1 VSLVRALFRLHPA
14 LAGLLIA
21 AALAVK
27 MLVPAG
33 YMPVIDASG
42 MTLQLCPGAAAT
54 AQAPAAM
61 AHHPMTTTPA
71 VDHREH
77 LPASKAEMPCA
88 FAGLAA
94 PVLAAVDAVLLAIA
108 IAYVAAIVVRT
119 GVRPAPPLL
128 SRLRPPLRAPPLPAR

>member
-1 VSLVRALFRLHPA
+1 MRALFRLHPT

-27 MLVPAG
+27 MLVPTG
-33 YMPVIDASG
+33 YMPVTDVTGI
-42 MTLQLCPGAAAT
+42 TLQLCPGTAEM

-61 AHHPMTTTPA
+61 AHHAMAAPA
-71 VDHREH
+71 ADHRGH
-77 LPASKAEMPCA
+77 MPASKAEMPCA

-94 PVLAAVDAVLLAIA
+94 PVLAAVDAVLLAVA
-108 IAYVAAIVVRT
+108 IAYVAAVAVRT
-119 GVRPAPPLL
+119 DTRPAPPLL